1 MSTERRVRGWEESAD
16 RVPHFLLVDDDELI
30 TRSVCRVLRVAR
42 PRWALVAV
50 PSASAA
56 VRELARRDFDVVISD
71 LVLPGLPGTA
81 LLEFVRSRYPKSVR
95 VVFSGL
101 VEVAARHPE
110 VQEAHEVL
118 AKPTTPQ
125 DLVSALARALRTGA
139 GMRITLRP
147 PAFVRPAADA
157 ASSHVA

>member
-1 MSTERRVRGWEESAD
+1 MERRVRGWGESAD

-56 VRELARRDFDVVISD
+56 ARELARRDFDVVIAD
-71 LVLPGLPGTA
+71 LALPGLPGTA
-81 LLEFVRSRYPKSVR
+81 LLEYVRHRYPGCVR

-101 VEVAARHPE
+101 VEVAEQHPE
-110 VQEAHEVL
+110 VQQAHEVL
-118 AKPTTPQ
+118 AKPTTPEE
-125 DLVSALARALRTGA
+125 LVSALARALRTGA

-147 PAFVRPAADA
+147 PAFARP
-157 ASSHVA
+157 SSAQAPSR